1 MKIRVQR
8 LAVVLGQK
16 AHKSRIANLSLRTAG
31 QSGTD
36 SGTVQEVEQDA
47 KHSGVISQI
56 WGGFFK
62 GKLAT

>member
-1 MKIRVQR
+1 VEIGVQR
-8 LAVVLGQK
+8 LAVGLRQK
-16 AHKSRIANLSLRTAG
+16 AHKSRIADLSLRTAG

-36 SGTVQEVEQDA
+36 GGTMQEVEQGA